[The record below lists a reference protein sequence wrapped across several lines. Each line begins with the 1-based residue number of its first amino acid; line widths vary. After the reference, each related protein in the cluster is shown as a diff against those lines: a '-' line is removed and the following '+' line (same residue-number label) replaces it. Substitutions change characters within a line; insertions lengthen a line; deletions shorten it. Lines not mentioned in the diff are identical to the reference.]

1 MEKNLLLSES
11 QALRNQCQITVA
23 EKDRQIAELQRL
35 QQDMVGQKSLPA
47 GSSYPVKV
55 KRWNVKWKVAVYCL
69 KCSACFSKELPV
81 VIL

>member
-1 MEKNLLLSES
+1 MFRMEKNLLLSES

-35 QQDMVGQKSLPA
+35 QQDLIGKKSLPA

-55 KRWNVKWKVAVYCL
+55 KKWNVAECEVEG
-69 KCSACFSKELPV
+69 SS
-81 VIL
+81 